1 MSIATMARRF
11 AGVWSL
17 VLGLTLV
24 VGCGAQDRSR
34 VEQASQDNVS
44 LKAQLSDLTQER
56 DALKKELADAT
67 RSRDQYQ
74 KQLTEAND
82 AAKGMQKMMGD
93 QRTRGDATQIGLKT
107 ELEKAKAEIEAAKKG
122 QADAEQT
129 AIRLKA
135 AEDAVTAARAKA
147 VDAEKAASTASDRV
161 TQLSAQN
168 DALKAK
174 LDGMTAELAKK
185 SAAAPPDLNK

>member
-17 VLGLTLV
+17 VLGLTFV
-24 VGCGAQDRSR
+24 GGCGAQDRSR

-185 SAAAPPDLNK
+185 SAAAPADLNK

>member
-1 MSIATMARRF
+1 MSIATMARRI
-11 AGVWSL
+11 AGVSFFVLALAL
-17 VLGLTLV
+17 VG
-24 VGCGAQDRSR
+24 GCGAQDRNR

-44 LKAQLSDLTQER
+44 LKAQLTDLTQER

-67 RSRDQYQ
+67 KGRDQYQ
-74 KQLTEAND
+74 KQMAEAND
-82 AAKGMQKMMGD
+82 AAKGMQKLMGE

-107 ELEKAKAEIEAAKKG
+107 ELEKTRAELDAAKKA

-161 TQLSAQN
+161 TQMTAENAALKQRL
-168 DALKAK
+168 DAL
-174 LDGMTAELAKK
+174 TAELAKK
-185 SAAAPPDLNK
+185 PAAPPDLNK